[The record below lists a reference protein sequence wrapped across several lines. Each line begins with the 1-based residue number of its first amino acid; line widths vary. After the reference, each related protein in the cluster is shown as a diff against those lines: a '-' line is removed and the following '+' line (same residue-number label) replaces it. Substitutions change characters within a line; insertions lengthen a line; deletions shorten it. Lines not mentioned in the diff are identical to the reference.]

1 MECGIMANIKAVIDI
16 LGALNNRIDSLSSPE
31 VINNVSKP
39 VLYGNTT
46 RNSGFLGYPMV
57 RKISDGGR
65 MISQSDGFNGY
76 VFGYCDGAGLGNL
89 QFTIIGGEI
98 SVVVFYF
105 NQIANQWATEA
116 LIDEGTA
123 DEQILYSD
131 DNIWAIKFINPLSSH
146 TVKFTKWNKPYY
158 SMCIT
163 HIEALANTL
172 EFTNQWISDLN
183 STTQKTNDPVKP
195 VYSVLANYGYMS
207 VTDRDKEL
215 KDYVQDGIFPTLNF
229 EIILYINGKQIQSH
243 TAIVTPY
250 ENNSMTFGMELT
262 NKLSQWD
269 NLMYTGYT
277 ITAGTTITAYDL
289 LVDMITTA
297 IPTLT
302 EPDVAEMCDT
312 IMVNEY
318 YQDTVE
324 EHLKNIIIPAV
335 GSAIEVLPD
344 TLRISVEKICLLGQL
359 QVYENDDGE
368 VKFVNDRPY
377 ATATEKAAAKVI
389 PLSMQRTSLIYE
401 VLLTNS
407 YTNVLYK

>member
-1 MECGIMANIKAVIDI
+1 MAKIKAVIDI
-16 LGALNNRIDSLSSPE
+16 LGALNNRIDSLSSSG

-65 MISQSDGFNGY
+65 MIPQSDGFNGY
-76 VFGYCDGAGLGNL
+76 VFGYCDSGGLGNL
-89 QFTIIGGEI
+89 EFTISGSEI
-98 SVVVFYF
+98 SVAVFYF
-105 NQIANQWATEA
+105 NQLAGQWAIEA
-116 LIDEGTA
+116 LVDEGTA
-123 DEQILYSD
+123 DEQTLYSD
-131 DNIWAIKFINPLSSH
+131 DNIWAIKFLTASASH
-146 TVKFTKWNKPYY
+146 TIKFTKWSVPYY

-195 VYSVLANYGYMS
+195 VYSVLANYGDMS

-229 EIILYINGKQIQSH
+229 EIILYINDKQIQTH
-243 TAIVTPY
+243 TAVVTPY
-250 ENNSMTFGMELT
+250 EANSMTFGMEMT

-312 IMVNEY
+312 IMINEY

>member
-1 MECGIMANIKAVIDI
+1 MAKIKAVIDI
-16 LGALNNRIDSLSSPE
+16 LGALNNRIDSLSSSG

-76 VFGYCDGAGLGNL
+76 VFGYCDSGGLGNL
-89 QFTIIGGEI
+89 EFTISGSEI

-105 NQIANQWATEA
+105 NQLAGQWAIEA
-116 LIDEGTA
+116 LVDEGTA

-312 IMVNEY
+312 IMINEY

-344 TLRISVEKICLLGQL
+344 TLRNSVEKICLLGQL

>member
-1 MECGIMANIKAVIDI
+1 MANIKAVIDI

-76 VFGYCDGAGLGNL
+76 VFGYCDGDGLGNL

-195 VYSVLANYGYMS
+195 VYSVLANYGNMS

-250 ENNSMTFGMELT
+250 EANSMTFEMELT

>member
-1 MECGIMANIKAVIDI
+1 MANIKAVIDI

-46 RNSGFLGYPMV
+46 RNSGLLGYPMV

-163 HIEALANTL
+163 HIEPLPNTL
-172 EFTNQWISDLN
+172 EFSDQWISELN
-183 STTQKTNDPVKP
+183 STTQKTNDPIRP
-195 VYSVLANYGYMS
+195 VYSVLANYGDIS
-207 VTDRDKEL
+207 VIDREMEL
-215 KDYVQDGIFPTLNF
+215 KDYIADNIFPSLNF
-229 EIILYINGKQIQSH
+229 EIILYVNDKQIQTH
-243 TAIVTPY
+243 TAVVTPY
-250 ENNSMTFGMELT
+250 EANSMTFEMELT

-269 NLMYTGYT
+269 NFLYG
-277 ITAGTTITAYDL
+277 GTTIASGTSISAYEL
-289 LVDMITTA
+289 LVDMITTS

-302 EPDVAEMCDT
+302 EPDVAVMCDT
-312 IMVNEY
+312 EILTFDLY
-318 YQDTVE
+318 YPVDVKTM
-324 EHLKNIIIPAV
+324 LSFITIPAI
-335 GSAIEVLPD
+335 GSDLIVTED

-377 ATATEKAAAKVI
+377 ATELEKTNAKVI
-389 PLSMQRTSLIYE
+389 PLKMQRSSLKYE
-401 VLLTNS
+401 ILLTNA
-407 YTNVLYK
+407 YTDVLFK

>member
-1 MECGIMANIKAVIDI
+1 MECGIMAKIKAVID
-16 LGALNNRIDSLSSPE
+16 
-31 VINNVSKP
+31 
-39 VLYGNTT
+39 
-46 RNSGFLGYPMV
+46 
-57 RKISDGGR
+57 
-65 MISQSDGFNGY
+65 
-76 VFGYCDGAGLGNL
+76 
-89 QFTIIGGEI
+89 
-98 SVVVFYF
+98 
-105 NQIANQWATEA
+105 
-116 LIDEGTA
+116 
-123 DEQILYSD
+123 
-131 DNIWAIKFINPLSSH
+131 
-146 TVKFTKWNKPYY
+146 
-158 SMCIT
+158 
-163 HIEALANTL
+163 NTL
-172 EFTNQWISDLN
+172 EFTNRWISDLK

-195 VYSVLANYGYMS
+195 VYSVLANYGNMS

-215 KDYVQDGIFPTLNF
+215 KDYVQDGIFPTSNF

-250 ENNSMTFGMELT
+250 ENNSMTFRMEMT

-302 EPDVAEMCDT
+302 EPDVAKMCDT

-318 YQDTVE
+318 YQDTVK

-335 GSAIEVLPD
+335 GSALEVLPD

-389 PLSMQRTSLIYE
+389 PLSMQRTSFIYE
-401 VLLTNS
+401 VLLTNA

>member
-1 MECGIMANIKAVIDI
+1 MAIIKAVIDI
-16 LGALNNRIDSLSSPE
+16 LGGIDNE
-31 VINNVSKP
+31 IDTTTCTDTVNNVSKT
-39 VLYGNTT
+39 VAYGSTA
-46 RNSGFLGYPMV
+46 RNNGFFGFPMTWL
-57 RKISDGGR
+57 ISEGGR
-65 MISQSDGFNGY
+65 MSSQADGFNGY
-76 VFGYCDGAGLGNL
+76 VFGYCDSGGLGNL
-89 QFTIIGGEI
+89 EFTISGSEI
-98 SVVVFYF
+98 SVAVFYF
-105 NQIANQWATEA
+105 NQLAGQWAIEA
-116 LIDEGTA
+116 LVDEGTA
-123 DEQILYSD
+123 DEQTLYSD
-131 DNIWAIKFINPLSSH
+131 DNIWAIKFLTASASH
-146 TVKFTKWNKPYY
+146 TIKFTKWSVPYY

-195 VYSVLANYGYMS
+195 VYSVLANYGDMS

-250 ENNSMTFGMELT
+250 ENNSMTFGMEMT

>member
-1 MECGIMANIKAVIDI
+1 MANIKAVIDI

-39 VLYGNTT
+39 ILYGNTT

-76 VFGYCDGAGLGNL
+76 VFGYCDSDGLGNL
-89 QFTIIGGEI
+89 EFTISGSEI
-98 SVVVFYF
+98 SVAVFYF
-105 NQIANQWATEA
+105 NQLAGQWAIEA
-116 LIDEGTA
+116 LVDEGTA
-123 DEQILYSD
+123 DEQTLYSD
-131 DNIWAIKFINPLSSH
+131 DNIWAIKFLTASASH
-146 TVKFTKWNKPYY
+146 TIKFTKWSVPYY

-195 VYSVLANYGYMS
+195 VYSVLANYGDMS

-250 ENNSMTFGMELT
+250 ENNSMTFGMEMT

-312 IMVNEY
+312 EILSFANPTTVKAYLY
-318 YQDTVE
+318 Y
-324 EHLKNIIIPAV
+324 LLIPAKEEDLTV
-335 GSAIEVLPD
+335 SGG
-344 TLRISVEKICLLGQL
+344 TLRASVEKICLLGQL
-359 QVYENDDGE
+359 QVYENDMGKI
-368 VKFVNDRPY
+368 KFVNDRPY
-377 ATATEKAAAKVI
+377 ATELDKTNAKVI
-389 PLSMQRTSLIYE
+389 PLKMQRSSLKYE
-401 VLLTNS
+401 ILLTNA
-407 YTNVLYK
+407 YTDVLFK

>member
-1 MECGIMANIKAVIDI
+1 MANIKAVIDI

-76 VFGYCDGAGLGNL
+76 VFGYCDGDGLGNL

-195 VYSVLANYGYMS
+195 VYSVLANYGNMS

-250 ENNSMTFGMELT
+250 EANSMTFEMELT
-262 NKLSQWD
+262 NKLSQWN

-377 ATATEKAAAKVI
+377 ATELEKTNAKVI
-389 PLSMQRTSLIYE
+389 PLKMQRSSLKYE
-401 VLLTNS
+401 ILLTNA
-407 YTNVLYK
+407 YTDVLFK

>member
-1 MECGIMANIKAVIDI
+1 MAKIKAVIDI
-16 LGALNNRIDSLSSPE
+16 LGALNNRIDSLSSSG

-344 TLRISVEKICLLGQL
+344 TLRNSVEKICLLGQL

>member
-1 MECGIMANIKAVIDI
+1 MAKIKAVIDI

-312 IMVNEY
+312 IMINEY

-344 TLRISVEKICLLGQL
+344 TLRNSVEKICLLGQL

>member
-1 MECGIMANIKAVIDI
+1 MAKIKAVIDI
-16 LGALNNRIDSLSSPE
+16 LGALNNRIDSLSSSG

-250 ENNSMTFGMELT
+250 ENNSMTFGMEMT

-401 VLLTNS
+401 VILTNA
-407 YTNVLYK
+407 YTKVLYK